1 MKLRRESGKNRWIL
15 WYTAIY
21 LIGMCGIGLVLLR
34 YDKTLIW
41 VPDGIKQPYTAIG
54 YVGQM
59 VRRLLAG
66 EGYRMV
72 DFSLG
77 QGFDVITTMTYY
89 GYTDPL
95 SLLGTFFSG
104 DGIETCYMIID
115 FLRVYL
121 AGLFCGLYLRKMK
134 IEDQWA
140 LAAGC
145 SIYVFS
151 GFSVWMM
158 GRHPYFMNGAMYLPL
173 LLVGIERIFENR
185 KWLMFTLITALMLVV
200 NFYFAF
206 MNTVTAILYILVRLV
221 VDIRENG
228 VKESAKDG
236 FMLLGCYLLGAA
248 LAGIVFLPVAQLY
261 LASSRIGVESGYR
274 ASMLHYKMSHYI
286 DMFVEMFAAC
296 KFPSF
301 YTFTSYLPM
310 ALFGLLALIF
320 VKKRQARM
328 VFGSILV
335 CLVGA
340 CIPAVGYVM
349 NGTAYVSNRWM
360 YIMAMFMAFGSAI
373 GISEL
378 FKPETTFRRKIVVA
392 ALVYTV
398 ALVLLAAKKFVVKK
412 SLLRAWPVWI
422 AVMLIVGFAL
432 ILLVYDRRW
441 FKKLTDRG
449 MRVIMCVFLAF
460 SSLVYSAAVYLPS
473 GAGYIKDQMDT
484 GIWESLTNET
494 AAYEIEDDSVYRVS
508 HGEYCDAH
516 APLLDYMGTGFYWSL
531 VDGEVGVYYANLG
544 LPMQRM
550 SYNVLTIGGS
560 SAMNTVAAVKY
571 FVINEGQN
579 GIVPYGFEKV
589 DTLTLS
595 DGTEEYIYENRY
607 ALPMGYAYDEVMSRE
622 EYDALPVEDKLQALT
637 QYAIC
642 DGAVL
647 ERKGAFQSND
657 KAHAFTM
664 TADENV
670 DVSTPGRISAKKGGA
685 LKLEFEAMPDGETYL
700 IIDNFKME
708 KKCGVVVRSKSGVI
722 QGELQPSGS
731 NFYFEKPC
739 MAFCLGSDDIDSC
752 EISFSRAGRFTYDDI
767 RIVSVSLETYRAST
781 QARQAESM
789 ENVMISNNAL
799 SGDIRVRGDR
809 VLQIAVPYSSGWMV
823 LVDGEVQEAF
833 RCGGMY
839 TGVELKAGQHHIEMH
854 YVTPGLKSGAILSAL
869 ALVVILALVIW
880 DRKRKKGTVKRI

>member
-21 LIGMCGIGLVLLR
+21 LIGMCGIGLVMLK
-34 YDKTLIW
+34 YNKTLIW
-41 VPDGIKQPYTAIG
+41 VPDGIKQPYTTIG

-59 VRRLLAG
+59 IRRLLAG

-77 QGFDVITTMTYY
+77 QGFDVMTTMTYY

-95 SLLGTFFSG
+95 SLLGVFFSG

-115 FLRVYL
+115 FLRIYL

-151 GFSVWMM
+151 GFSIWMM
-158 GRHPYFMNGAMYLPL
+158 GRHPYFMNGAVYLPL
-173 LLVGIERIFENR
+173 LLMGVERIFENR

-206 MNTVTAILYILVRLV
+206 MNTVTAILYILVRLA

-274 ASMLHYKMSHYI
+274 ASMLHYKMKHYM
-286 DMFVEMFAAC
+286 DMFVNMFSAS
-296 KFPSF
+296 KFPGN
-301 YTFTSYLPM
+301 YTFTNYLPI

-320 VKKRQARM
+320 VKNRKARL
-328 VFGSILV
+328 VLGGILV

-360 YIMAMFMAFGSAI
+360 YIMAMFVALGSAI

-378 FKPETTFRRKIVVA
+378 FKPETTFRKKIVMA
-392 ALVYTV
+392 ALIYAAAMALLTAGKYT
-398 ALVLLAAKKFVVKK
+398 AKK

-422 AVMLIVGFAL
+422 AVMLIVAFAM
-432 ILLVYDRRW
+432 ILLAYDRRW
-441 FKKLTDRG
+441 FKKLTARS
-449 MRVIMCVFLAF
+449 MRTIMCVFLAF
-460 SSLVYSAAVYLPS
+460 SGLVYSAAVYLPM
-473 GAGYIKDQMDT
+473 GAGNIKTQMDT
-484 GIWESLTNET
+484 DIWESLINET
-494 AAYEIEDDSVYRVS
+494 AACEIEDDSVYRVN
-508 HGEYCDAH
+508 HGEYCDAQ
-516 APLLDYMGTGFYWSL
+516 APLLGYMGTGFYWSL
-531 VDGEVGVYYANLG
+531 VDGEMSAYYANLG
-544 LPMQRM
+544 LPTQNA
-550 SYNVLTIGGS
+550 SVNVLSLGS
-560 SAMNTVAAVKY
+560 GSAMNTVAAVKY
-571 FVINEGQN
+571 FVRNEGQKS
-579 GIVPYGFEKV
+579 IVPYGFEKV
-589 DTLTLS
+589 DTLTLP

-607 ALPMGYAYDEVMSRE
+607 ALPMGYAYDKVMARE
-622 EYDALPVEDKLQALT
+622 EYDALPVEGKMQALT

-642 DGAVL
+642 DGPVL
-647 ERKGAFQSND
+647 EHKDAFQSEG
-657 KAHAFTM
+657 KAHAFEM

-670 DVSTPGRISAKKGGA
+670 DVSVPGRIDVKKAGV
-685 LKLEFEAMPDGETYL
+685 LKLNFEAMPDSETYL

-708 KKCGVVVRSKSGVI
+708 KKCDVVVRSRAGAI
-722 QGELQPSGS
+722 QGELRLSSS

-739 MAFCLGSDDIDSC
+739 MAFCLGSDNIDFC
-752 EISFSRAGRFTYDDI
+752 EISFSKASRFTYDDI
-767 RIVSVSLETYRAST
+767 RIVSMPLETYRSSA

-789 ENVMISNNAL
+789 ENVMISNNGL
-799 SGDIRVRGDR
+799 SGDVRVQGDHI
-809 VLQIAVPYSSGWMV
+809 LQIAVPYSSGWTV
-823 LVDGEVQEAF
+823 LVDGEVQEVF
-833 RCGGMY
+833 RCGEMY
-839 TGVELKAGQHHIEMH
+839 MGVELKAGEHHIEMH
-854 YVTPGLKSGAILSAL
+854 YVTPGLKFGAILSAS
-869 ALVVILALVIW
+869 ALVVILALVIR
-880 DRKRKKGTVKRI
+880 DQKRKKGTVKRI